1 MQAQMN
7 GLSGGDKWMRGPV
20 DAANERL
27 ADGFGPA
34 RSAGSAGQAL
44 AGTLV
49 FWLASAGRCVLFVL
63 SAQSEFFV
71 EKSMVAMI
79 HSNVL
84 RRQASYQPHQ
94 RYDMAWR
101 HWPMG
106 SDVRMSVLLPLS
118 MMMRWL
124 IK

>member
-79 HSNVL
+79 HSMCSDV
-84 RRQASYQPHQ
+84 RHQPHQ
-94 RYDMAWR
+94 RYDMAWCMVALR
-101 HWPMG
+101 IGRW
-106 SDVRMSVLLPLS
+106 VRMCCYC
-118 MMMRWL
+118 
-124 IK
+124 

>member
-63 SAQSEFFV
+63 SAQSELFV

-79 HSNVL
+79 HSMCSDV
-84 RRQASYQPHQ
+84 RHQPHQ
-94 RYDMAWR
+94 RYDMGRMVALCVPR
-101 HWPMG
+101 YWPMG
-106 SDVRMSVLLPLS
+106 SDVLL
-118 MMMRWL
+118 MRWL
-124 IK
+124 K